1 MPDIPKL
8 THPWFVAVW
17 PGMGHVALNAG
28 VYLLAKLGMTAVA
41 EIEGGEAFDVNQ
53 VEVKAGVI
61 QPARRPRNRFFV
73 WTDPRKRHDLVVF
86 LGEAQPPVGK
96 YPFCKQVIEF
106 ARELGVER
114 VVTFA
119 AMATG
124 MRPEHP
130 SRVFG
135 AATDED
141 GVAELRRLDVTILE
155 EGNIGGLNGVL
166 FGAAAASGMRGSCFL
181 GEMPQVF
188 AQVPFPKA
196 SLAILEAFTV
206 LTRIDLDL
214 DELAEQAR
222 AVEEQLGELLS
233 RVEEQYGQQPGPGE
247 GDETDEDDEDEE
259 GIEGVDSESY
269 SSDEGEVEG
278 ATGEGVGYRYEEP
291 DEPLAPPAVQRIE
304 ELFARAAEDRTRA
317 FELKREL
324 DRLGLF
330 KRYEDRFLDLFKHKD

>member
-1 MPDIPKL
+1 MPDTPKL
-8 THPWFVAVW
+8 HRPWLVAVW

-28 VYLLAKLGMTAVA
+28 VYLLAKLNMTAVA
-41 EIEGGEAFDVNQ
+41 EFEGGDLFDVTQ
-53 VEVKAGVI
+53 VEVKQGVI

-96 YPFCKQVIEF
+96 LPFCRQVIDY

-114 VVTFA
+114 IITFA
-119 AMATG
+119 AMATQ

-135 AATDED
+135 AATDTD
-141 GVAELRRLDVTILE
+141 GVEELRGLDLQILE
-155 EGNIGGLNGVL
+155 DGNIGGLNGVL
-166 FGAAAASGMRGSCFL
+166 LGAAATSGLRGSCFL

-196 SLAILEAFTV
+196 SLAILEAFTL
-206 LTRIDLDL
+206 LTGVELDL
-214 DELAEQAR
+214 DELSEQAR
-222 AVEEQLGELLS
+222 AVEEQLGELLT
-233 RVEEQYGQQPGPGE
+233 RVEQQYGRQPGAE
-247 GDETDEDDEDEE
+247 DDEEDEDDEEF
-259 GIEGVDSESY
+259 GP
-269 SSDEGEVEG
+269 DEGEELDLEG
-278 ATGEGVGYRYEEP
+278 EESAGEGYRYEGT
-291 DEPLAPPAVQRIE
+291 DEPVPMPSVTRIE
-304 ELFARAAEDRTRA
+304 ELFERATQDRSKA

-330 KRYEDRFLDLFKHKD
+330 KQYEDRFLDLFKHNE